1 MFNVWTVI
9 IQNLNIRGKA
19 YSKDLGYLFLYII
32 VGVAFSR
39 DFTTNLAPQCRVF
52 SRALKIKKFKSPA
65 RGYK

>member
-32 VGVAFSR
+32 VRVAFSR
-39 DFTTNLAPQCRVF
+39 DSA
-52 SRALKIKKFKSPA
+52 
-65 RGYK
+65 GYLVGL